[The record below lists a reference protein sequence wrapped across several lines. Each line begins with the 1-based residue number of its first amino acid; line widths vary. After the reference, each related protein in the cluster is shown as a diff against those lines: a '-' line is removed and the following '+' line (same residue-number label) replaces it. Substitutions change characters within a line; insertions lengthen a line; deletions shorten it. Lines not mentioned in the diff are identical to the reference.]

1 MRYPLV
7 IGIQGS
13 FRAAFFFVKS
23 ILRYIGKNRE
33 ARLVAPYRMNEML
46 QDEDAVMSDKEILE
60 QAMTLN
66 PEARL
71 RIVEGLLKSLDK
83 PDWTIDEIWAE
94 EAEKRLT
101 AFRQGRLKGIPME
114 DVFRD

>member
-1 MRYPLV
+1 MRHSLV

-13 FRAAFFFVKS
+13 FRAAFFCEIDFKVYCEKQG
-23 ILRYIGKNRE
+23 GKV
-33 ARLVAPYRMNEML
+33 VAPYRMNEML
-46 QDEDAVMSDKEILE
+46 QDEDAEMSDKEILE

-101 AFRQGRLKGIPME
+101 AFRQGRLKGISME

>member
-1 MRYPLV
+1 MWIKFLQMCVNPLSTFEN
-7 IGIQGS
+7 IWIPCR
-13 FRAAFFFVKS
+13 FA
-23 ILRYIGKNRE
+23 E
-33 ARLVAPYRMNEML
+33 
-46 QDEDAVMSDKEILE
+46 MSDKEILE

-101 AFRQGRLKGIPME
+101 AFRQGRLKGISME